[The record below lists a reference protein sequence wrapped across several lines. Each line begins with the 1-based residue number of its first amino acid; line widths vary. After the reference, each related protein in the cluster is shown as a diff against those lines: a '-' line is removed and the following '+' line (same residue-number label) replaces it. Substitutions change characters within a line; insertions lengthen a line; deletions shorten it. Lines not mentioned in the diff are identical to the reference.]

1 MSVRITCHP
10 LTNDR
15 WNDFERLFGRNGAC
29 GGCWCML
36 WRLPRRVFDAQKGD
50 GNREAMHEIV
60 RGGEQPG
67 LLAYRGTDVIGWC
80 ALGPRSIY
88 PALERSRVLKPVDD
102 RPVWSVSCL
111 FVHRAHRKQ
120 GVSIALLRAAVDFA
134 RARGA
139 SILEAY
145 PVEPKGEV
153 DIPAAF
159 AWTGIPSAYLSVGFE
174 EIARRSPTRPILRI
188 SLGSGHP

>member
-1 MSVRITCHP
+1 MSVRIACHP
-10 LTNDR
+10 LTKDR
-15 WNDFERLFGRNGAC
+15 WNDFERLFGANGAC

-36 WRLPRRVFDAQKGD
+36 WRLPRRVFDAQKGE
-50 GNREAMHEIV
+50 GNREAMHAIV
-60 RGGEQPG
+60 RSGEQPG
-67 LLAYRGTDVIGWC
+67 LLAYRGKDVIGWC
-80 ALGPRSIY
+80 ALGPRSVY

-120 GVSIALLRAAVDFA
+120 GVSIALLHAAVDFA

-145 PVEPKGEV
+145 PVEPKGEA

-188 SLGSGHP
+188 SLGSGLP